1 MPVIFYY
8 IDIGALSTK
17 LQGANCFILGVK
29 FRHPHIPFPSNFPYQ
44 AARPACRNGR
54 PPHMAV
60 CHSDG
65 LSFASLHLFF
75 IVNLPVRNAPCGYFF
90 LLFFHALYIALAM
103 GSRTQTATNQLGKC
117 GIILTLLVLY

>member
-44 AARPACRNGR
+44 AARPACGNGR
-54 PPHMAV
+54 PPHMADEG
-60 CHSDG
+60 HSAAV
-65 LSFASLHLFF
+65 SFCAFLHK
-75 IVNLPVRNAPCGYFF
+75 
-90 LLFFHALYIALAM
+90 
-103 GSRTQTATNQLGKC
+103 S
-117 GIILTLLVLY
+117 